1 MHQAQLTAYYK
12 DTKNV
17 LHNFTATIATDP
29 EGVTEEDVQRL
40 QQEVVIALASDN
52 TIYKSPIMVLVK
64 GGKV

>member
-1 MHQAQLTAYYK
+1 MHQAKLTAYYK

-17 LHNFTATIATDP
+17 LHNFTTIIATDP

-40 QQEVVIALASDN
+40 QHEVVIVLADDK

-64 GGKV
+64 GGKA